1 MQIGNVIRKYRKE
14 MDFTQEEMAKRLGVT
29 APAVNKW
36 ENGNSFPDIT
46 LLVPIARLLN
56 INMDTLLS
64 FRETISDEEMGRLV
78 EEANNRLKTEPFAEV
93 FEWAKKKIEEY
104 PNSEKFILYLVQVLE
119 SYRIMGS
126 VVDVKEYDEQIRDY
140 YVRVLES
147 EEEEIR
153 NTAAEMLFY
162 YYFNLGDYEKAEQYL
177 SFFSKENPE
186 RKRKQAMLYSKTN
199 QKEEAYKAYEE
210 LLFSGYQSISMTFQ
224 NIYALAMEDN
234 HLEKAQMLAEKQEL
248 LARLFDMGEYT
259 EVSGKIE
266 LAIAKKDVEETLQIV
281 ERMLKGYGEIT
292 AFRKSA
298 LFEHMT
304 FGNVNEYFQEE
315 LKKHLIEML
324 QDKET
329 FSYMKGNKQWEE
341 LISCEK

>member
-1 MQIGNVIRKYRKE
+1 MQIGDVIRKYRKE
-14 MDFTQEEMAKRLGVT
+14 MNFTQEEMAKRLGVT

-56 INMDTLLS
+56 INTDTLLS
-64 FRETISDEEMGRLV
+64 FQETISDEEMGRLV
-78 EEANNRLKTEPFAEV
+78 EEANNRLRTEPFAEV

-104 PNSEKFILYLVQVLE
+104 PNSERLILWMVQVLDA
-119 SYRIMGS
+119 YRSMGN
-126 VVDVKEYDEQIRDY
+126 VVNAKEYDEQIKDY

-147 EEEEIR
+147 DEEEIR
-153 NTAAEMLFY
+153 NEAAEALFY
-162 YYFNLGDYEKAEQYL
+162 YYFKLEEYKKAEQYL
-177 SFFSKENPE
+177 SYFSKENPE
-186 RKRKQAMLYSKTN
+186 RKRKQAMLYSRTN
-199 QKEEAYKAYEE
+199 QKEEAYKVYEE

-281 ERMLKGYGEIT
+281 KKMLKSYGEIM

-304 FGNVNEYFQEE
+304 FGDVSTDFKEE
-315 LKKHLIEML
+315 LKKHLMEIL
-324 QDKET
+324 QDEET
-329 FSYMKGNKQWEE
+329 FSYMKGNEQWEQ